1 MPITPRQME
10 AFNREVPEMIRE
22 VAVFG
27 IDINSY
33 YEPRAFLYIVPRIS
47 GLDIILGI

>member
-1 MPITPRQME
+1 MK
-10 AFNREVPEMIRE
+10 AFNKEVLEIIRE

-33 YEPRAFLYIVPRIS
+33 YKPYTFLYIIPRIS
-47 GLDIILGI
+47 SLDIILGI

>member
-1 MPITPRQME
+1 ME
-10 AFNREVPEMIRE
+10 AFDREVPEIIRE

-33 YEPRAFLYIVPRIS
+33 YKPRAFLYVVPRIS
-47 GLDIILGI
+47 SSDIILGM

>member
-1 MPITPRQME
+1 ME
-10 AFNREVPEMIRE
+10 AFDREVPEIIRE

-33 YEPRAFLYIVPRIS
+33 YKPYAFLYIIPRIS
-47 GLDIILGI
+47 SLDIILGI

>member
-1 MPITPRQME
+1 MK
-10 AFNREVPEMIRE
+10 AFNREVLEIIRE

-33 YEPRAFLYIVPRIS
+33 YKPRAFLYIVPRIS
-47 GLDIILGI
+47 SLDIILGI